1 MSEYITTYTG
11 KHFKPTE
18 PDPELFD
25 IADIAH
31 ALSLICRGNGHMKTF
46 WSVGEHCICCAK
58 EAKARGLSDRM
69 VLACLLH
76 DASECYMSDVP
87 SPFKK
92 ELPEYNERE
101 ERMLCMIYEKFLG
114 SDLTPEEKMQL
125 NAIDKA
131 MLWYDL
137 TFLLG
142 EKQESEAPELHIDL
156 RYEVRAF
163 GEVEEYRMIF
173 ARFPSDDLSYGSLLS
188 YNGRDQVQGW
198 IYVPACKPKGIVQ
211 VIHGFGE
218 HSRRYLHMISAFMD
232 AGYIV
237 AADDHVGHGKTAMV
251 NNVWGDWGDK
261 GPHTMMEDE
270 HTLKGIVCEKYPDL
284 PYFLFGH
291 SMGSFI
297 TRDFIAKYGDELA
310 GATICGTTGI
320 FRGAEETGKK
330 LKEAID
336 AGHGE
341 ESDPSYTEELMG
353 WMCERCGEVSIGNE
367 WICADP
373 YVQRDDADDPFDAF
387 TRPTS
392 NRSVYD
398 FIQMM
403 LADRG
408 NKVGRKCADRPANL

>member
-1 MSEYITTYTG
+1 M
-11 KHFKPTE
+11 
-18 PDPELFD
+18 
-25 IADIAH
+25 
-31 ALSLICRGNGHMKTF
+31 
-46 WSVGEHCICCAK
+46 
-58 EAKARGLSDRM
+58 
-69 VLACLLH
+69 LH
-76 DASECYMSDVP
+76 
-87 SPFKK
+87 
-92 ELPEYNERE
+92 
-101 ERMLCMIYEKFLG
+101 
-114 SDLTPEEKMQL
+114 
-125 NAIDKA
+125 
-131 MLWYDL
+131 
-137 TFLLG
+137 
-142 EKQESEAPELHIDL
+142 
-156 RYEVRAF
+156 EVS
-163 GEVEEYRMIF
+163 F
-173 ARFPSDDLSYGSLLS
+173 AS

-341 ESDPSYTEELMG
+341 ESDPSYTGELMG

-367 WICADP
+367 WICAEGTKWAEKVPTDLPIYNIAGDQDP
-373 YVQRDDADDPFDAF
+373 VGEYGVGVYQVSNWLVQTGHNVTTKLYSGYRHEIHNYAEIKNEVEAGIIAF
-387 TRPTS
+387 M
-392 NRSVYD
+392 D
-398 FIQMM
+398 KA
-403 LADRG
+403 L
-408 NKVGRKCADRPANL
+408 